1 MIKKRMVW
9 AVLAAAGLVLG
20 AAKAAPVGQET
31 LTLDDAV
38 KEVLARNPSVKE
50 AEETIAAFEAR
61 ASGSRARL
69 LPQIRGSVSYS
80 RLFPL
85 QEITIPGLGTFQL
98 YPADNYDTHA
108 GVSQLVYDFK
118 KTKTSVDLSKSM
130 VASAGDRL
138 SLLRRDL
145 RVHTTV
151 AFDGVLFLE
160 RSIGVEDEHIATLDG
175 HLEAAQKKLAAGT
188 ATELDV
194 LNTKVRMAA
203 ARSQRVELANAL
215 DKETQDLRRLM
226 GREDTSPLRFDGEF
240 ARRETAAESRPPET
254 LVEDAFVH
262 RPETLAL
269 ENLVKT
275 ADLQVR
281 LAELFD
287 RPSLN
292 VNVLAGIKNG
302 FIPNLN
308 TWKFNYVAAVQ
319 AEVPIFDGNLG
330 KAMKAEAEANLRGLQ
345 SRRKELEDLIRTEV
359 LQALAD
365 LRASAEK
372 LDLVDASVVQAAKAL
387 EYARTR
393 YEAGTATSLDLQ
405 DAEDAR
411 VQAEFLRLRALYEFT
426 LARVALDRALGLRP
440 AD

>member
-1 MIKKRMVW
+1 MIGKKRVI
-9 AVLAAAGLVLG
+9 AVFAAAGLVLG
-20 AAKAAPVGQET
+20 FAAAAAGQET
-31 LTLDDAV
+31 LTLDEAV
-38 KEVLARNPSVKE
+38 KEVLARNPTVKE

-61 ASGSRARL
+61 ASQSRSRL
-69 LPQIRGSVSYS
+69 LPQVRGGVSYS

-108 GVSQLVYDFK
+108 GVSQLVYDFN
-118 KTKTSVDLSKSM
+118 KTRTSVDVSRSM
-130 VASAGDRL
+130 VASAEDRL

-145 RVHTTV
+145 QVATTV

-160 RSIGVEDEHIATLDG
+160 RSGRVEDEHIATLGG
-175 HLEAAQKKLAAGT
+175 HLEAAEKLLAAGT

-194 LNTKVRMAA
+194 LNTKVRIAA
-203 ARSQRVELANAL
+203 ARSQRIDLANAL
-215 DKETQDLRRLM
+215 DKEVLALRRLM
-226 GREDTSPLRFDGEF
+226 GRESAEPLRFEGDF
-240 ARRETAAESRPPET
+240 ARRETGLASLPPEA
-254 LVEDAFVH
+254 LVEEAFAH
-262 RPETLAL
+262 RAETLAL
-269 ENLVKT
+269 EDLMKT

-281 LAELFD
+281 LAGLFD
-287 RPSLN
+287 RPSLS
-292 VNVLAGIKNG
+292 VNVMAGVKNG

-330 KAMKAEAEANLRGLQ
+330 KAMKAEAEANLRGLR
-345 SRRKELEDLIRTEV
+345 SRRKDLEDMIRTEV

-365 LRASAEK
+365 LQAGAKK
-372 LDLVDASVVQAAKAL
+372 LDLVEANVVQAAKAL

-393 YEAGTATSLDLQ
+393 YEAGTTTSLGLQ

-411 VQAEFLRLRALYEFT
+411 VQAEFTRLRALYELT
-426 LARVALDRALGLRP
+426 LGQVALDRALGRRP
-440 AD
+440 IG